1 MCCLENLQPSFPQRE
16 SKATAT
22 VERGSKITQVFL
34 RERLSQAAGAISVIG
49 GDRAADHLGTGIKL
63 AAFVGRFSD

>member
-1 MCCLENLQPSFPQRE
+1 MLFQTLQPSFLQRE

-34 RERLSQAAGAISVIG
+34 EKGCHEQAGVISVIG
-49 GDRAADHLGTGIKL
+49 GDRAAYHPDTETKL
-63 AAFVGRFSD
+63 AAFGSRFSD